1 MDIQATKLEL
11 LKLLLNTK
19 KESTLKKI
27 EAILK
32 EDAVD
37 WWQDLCEDEKH
48 EIEEGLKQAELGEIT
63 EHKEVMNHFDRWK

>member
-19 KESTLKKI
+19 KESTLMKI

-37 WWQDLCEDEKH
+37 WWKELGEDEKK
-48 EIEEGLKQAELGEIT
+48 EIEEGLKQAELGEAT
-63 EHKEVMNHFDRWK
+63 DHKKVMSHFER

>member
-37 WWQDLCEDEKH
+37 WWEELGEDEKQ
-48 EIEEGLKQAELGEIT
+48 EIEEGLKQAKLGEVT
-63 EHKEVMNHFDRWK
+63 DHKKVMSHFSRWK

>member
-11 LKLLLNTK
+11 LKLLLNTT

-37 WWQDLCEDEKH
+37 WWEELRDDEKQ
-48 EIEEGLKQAELGEIT
+48 EIEEGLKQAELGEVT
-63 EHKEVMNHFDRWK
+63 DHKKVMSHFERWK